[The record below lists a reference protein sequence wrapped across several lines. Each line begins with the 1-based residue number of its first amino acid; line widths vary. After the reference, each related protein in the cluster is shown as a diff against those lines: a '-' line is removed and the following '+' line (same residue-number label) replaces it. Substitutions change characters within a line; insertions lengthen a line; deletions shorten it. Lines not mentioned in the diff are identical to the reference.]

1 MNESSSPLSTQFI
14 KLVGSNIKVPVR
26 SAPTAEG
33 KRLKYLHPDDVVEV
47 KVMNSKGFY
56 RLADDSVMTFTFYFS
71 LVNCCFPLLF
81 DHVY

>member
-1 MNESSSPLSTQFI
+1 MNQSPSPLSTQFI

-56 RLADDSVMTFTFYFS
+56 RLADDSVI
-71 LVNCCFPLLF
+71 
-81 DHVY
+81 